1 MAAAFDALKE
11 ADQHRTDAVQHIRA
25 AAESLDKVI
34 EKTREAVDHQNQALR
49 EFMIPPDLLEN

>member
-11 ADQHRTDAVQHIRA
+11 ADKHRTAAVQQIRA
-25 AAESLDKVI
+25 AADSLNKGL

-49 EFMIPPDLLEN
+49 EFMIPADTLEN